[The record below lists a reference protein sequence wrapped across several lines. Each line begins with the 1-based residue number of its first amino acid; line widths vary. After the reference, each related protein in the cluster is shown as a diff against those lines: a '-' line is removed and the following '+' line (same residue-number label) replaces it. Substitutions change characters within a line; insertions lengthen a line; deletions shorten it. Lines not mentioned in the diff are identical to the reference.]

1 MHTKYGAWVPGVAA
15 LLTLATSSP
24 EAHPEPTAPQSV
36 DCQVAAS
43 IQQFAHVEVDA
54 THCKVQLVRPGRY
67 EFRASQVL
75 CRSNGGLKVSVAPSG
90 QTAKSSPGV
99 VPPKCYY
106 ALVADGVSPTSRDW
120 LPAEPGANAA
130 IELEHGAALN
140 GGQAVDLWMAIES
153 TRQTSVGEAGFHLRV
168 DVMLLDQTAAVVP

>member
-1 MHTKYGAWVPGVAA
+1 MHIKYDAWVPAVAA
-15 LLTLATSSP
+15 LLALVVSSRD
-24 EAHPEPTAPQSV
+24 AHPEPTAPQSV
-36 DCQVAAS
+36 DCLVAAS
-43 IQQFAHVEVDA
+43 VQQFAHVQVDA
-54 THCKVQLVRPGRY
+54 TDCNVLVTRPGRY
-67 EFRASQVL
+67 VFRASIVV
-75 CRSNGGLKVSVAPSG
+75 CRSNGSLKVTVSPSG
-90 QTAKSSPGV
+90 QTGGSSSGL
-99 VPPKCYY
+99 PPKCYY